1 MNSFNRSTQRRLLS
15 LPLLPTVWEGD
26 RLTLDDV
33 SVASFPEGQFPTCI
47 LWVDGMAGSVR
58 AMEMAASGEGSEAMV
73 RSLLQ
78 AMEKPLEA
86 DHGRNKPGRPRKIVV
101 RDRELH
107 FFLRGLLQ
115 GMEIEVEYQ
124 PELPVIDLL
133 FEGIRDMMGVGGE
146 SGLSEVYGEP
156 VMAALKEIWK
166 LKPWAY
172 LQDHDVI
179 EIKLQGLD
187 LDAFYLSVLGNLGM
201 EHGLLLYRSLES
213 LQRFRQRAIDEPD
226 DISAMQTAFLEQD
239 CLFVT
244 YEPLDEEFDGEFDSF
259 DLLDWEDLE
268 PEVGSIH
275 PLEGVRSALDEDE
288 SLTLL
293 VALEGLVQFL
303 KKRQRSL
310 AKGFTAFADK
320 LEVKT
325 QGADGSIQRHPVVV
339 ASLAELSIELMNAQ
353 PDRLGSDRSGADRSA
368 LEQMQFSDELIPEG
382 AIVLLSK
389 AEPLA
394 YAALQ
399 RAIGKSGSFTYAPI
413 GELPV
418 LRIQTS
424 KPKAQAIAAMI
435 DRSGGPD
442 CLAFLDAV
450 NPFGLGSTAI
460 ILSLR
465 LQDQSWQLVMDYHAG
480 EMQVPRDHWLACMA
494 ENQGRCALG
503 IYSGVSGKNQGK
515 PTERELVM
523 LYETRLLSMKDLGLP
538 PLTFF

>member
-1 MNSFNRSTQRRLLS
+1 MHSFNRSTQRRLLS

-26 RLTLDDV
+26 RLALDDV

-58 AMEMAASGEGSEAMV
+58 SIEMAASGEGSEAMV

-86 DHGRNKPGRPRKIVV
+86 DQGRNPPGRPRKIVV

-133 FEGIRDMMGVGGE
+133 FEDIRDMMGFGGE

-156 VMAALKEIWK
+156 VMAVLKAIWA
-166 LKPWAY
+166 LKPWTY

-179 EIKLQGLD
+179 EVKLQGLD
-187 LDAFYLSVLGNLGM
+187 LDGVYLSVLGNLGM
-201 EHGLLLYRSLES
+201 EHGLLLYRSLAS
-213 LQRFRQRAIDEPD
+213 LQRFRQRAIDAPD

-244 YEPLDEEFDGEFDSF
+244 YEPVDDEFDGEFDSF
-259 DLLDWEDLE
+259 ELLDWEDLE
-268 PEVGSIH
+268 PDVGSIH

-310 AKGFTAFADK
+310 SKAFTAFSDK
-320 LEVKT
+320 IEVKT

-339 ASLAELSIELMNAQ
+339 ASLAELSADLRAAQ
-353 PDRLGSDRSGADRSA
+353 SDRLGSDRSGADRA
-368 LEQMQFSDELIPEG
+368 GLEPMRFGDDLIPEG

-389 AEPLA
+389 APPMA

-399 RAIGKSGSFTYAPI
+399 RAIGKSASFTYVPTGEMPI
-413 GELPV
+413 

-435 DRSGGPD
+435 DRGGGPD
-442 CLAFLDAV
+442 CLAFLDAS
-450 NPFGLGSTAI
+450 NPFGLGSTV
-460 ILSLR
+460 ILFLR
-465 LQDQSWQLVMDYHAG
+465 LQDQSWQMVINYQAG
-480 EMQVPRDHWLACMA
+480 EMQVPRDRWLACIA
-494 ENQGRCALG
+494 ENQGRCVLAL
-503 IYSGVSGKNQGK
+503 YSGVSGKNRGQ

-523 LYETRLLSMKDLGLP
+523 LYETRLLSMKDLGLS
-538 PLTFF
+538 PLTLF

>member
-1 MNSFNRSTQRRLLS
+1 MNSFNPSTRRRLLS

-26 RLTLDDV
+26 RLTLADV
-33 SVASFPEGQFPTCI
+33 SVASLPEGQFPTCI

-58 AMEMAASGEGSEAMV
+58 SMEMAASSEGSEAMV

-86 DHGRNKPGRPRKIVV
+86 DQGRNKPGRPRKIVV

-124 PELPVIDLL
+124 SELPVIDLL
-133 FEGIRDMMGVGGE
+133 FEGIRDMMGVGRE

-156 VMAALKEIWK
+156 VMAALKEIWE

-244 YEPLDEEFDGEFDSF
+244 YEPVDDEFDGEFDSF

-268 PEVGSIH
+268 PDVGSIH

-293 VALEGLVQFL
+293 VALQGLVQFL

-325 QGADGSIQRHPVVV
+325 QGTDGAVQRHPVVV
-339 ASLAELSIELMNAQ
+339 ASLAELSAELRDAQ
-353 PDRLGSDRSGADRSA
+353 SDRSVADRLG
-368 LEQMQFSDELIPEG
+368 LEPMRFSDELIPEG

-399 RAIGKSGSFTYAPI
+399 RVIGNPASFTYVPI
-413 GELPV
+413 AEMPI

-435 DRSGGPD
+435 DRGGGPD

-465 LQDQSWQLVMDYHAG
+465 LQDQSWQLVMDYQPG
-480 EMQVPRDHWLACMA
+480 EMQVPRDRWLACMA
-494 ENQGRCALG
+494 ENQCRCALG